1 MKKKKTVTIKIAVY
15 LILVSVLSNILIF
28 GMNYLITQK
37 NMQKQ
42 MRYMAENILTD
53 QIATVEQYFEEIE
66 QIANSV
72 IYNKRV
78 IRFLKEKQDQMEDTE
93 FVYGIGRIYYN
104 TWQNFEM
111 TFYKEGQYNNKYSII
126 KDDRA
131 EEISD
136 YRKSVWYQKINDKSS
151 DKVII
156 SQKTDNTYENYVVY
170 RIEDRY
176 SMKTVGYLR
185 IELKLSY
192 LKEQILKKHRL
203 LEGTTIYNQ
212 EKQMLFYDEK
222 ILGISEW
229 EKNAGFQ
236 EIKESLIAWK
246 RSKNTGWTIVMAISK
261 EELLKERTKQFLFLL
276 FIVIMIIFL
285 TVQISKKFFSV
296 ITGNYRR
303 LMEGMEKVKQ
313 GELTVQVESKEEDE
327 ISNLIAEFNI
337 MMNKIDE
344 LMRSIEGKQALLKEA
359 EIKALQQQINPHFM
373 HNIMET
379 IMGLASEGMD
389 EEIITVSECMS
400 DMLRYNTRMENMTD
414 LRTELGQVKNY
425 VQVLKIR
432 FEDRFEAYYDIDQE
446 CLNCQIVKF
455 TLQPLVENAISH
467 GLKNTWEGGII
478 RIRIKKE
485 LWQEFSGISIMIYDN
500 GCGIEEEKKQE
511 LEKRLRMT
519 TEKPLEY
526 IEQYKSLG
534 LMNVHL
540 RLRLCYGEKYQI
552 ELFSKKDK
560 GTCIHIKIPL
570 DNCETSSQSS

>member
-1 MKKKKTVTIKIAVY
+1 
-15 LILVSVLSNILIF
+15 
-28 GMNYLITQK
+28 
-37 NMQKQ
+37 
-42 MRYMAENILTD
+42 MAENILTD

-78 IRFLKEKQDQMEDTE
+78 IRFLKEKQDQMEDTD

-229 EKNAGFQ
+229 EKMPDFR
-236 EIKESLIAWK
+236 K
-246 RSKNTGWTIVMAISK
+246 
-261 EELLKERTKQFLFLL
+261 
-276 FIVIMIIFL
+276 
-285 TVQISKKFFSV
+285 SKKV
-296 ITGNYRR
+296 
-303 LMEGMEKVKQ
+303 
-313 GELTVQVESKEEDE
+313 
-327 ISNLIAEFNI
+327 
-337 MMNKIDE
+337 
-344 LMRSIEGKQALLKEA
+344 
-359 EIKALQQQINPHFM
+359 
-373 HNIMET
+373 
-379 IMGLASEGMD
+379 
-389 EEIITVSECMS
+389 
-400 DMLRYNTRMENMTD
+400 
-414 LRTELGQVKNY
+414 
-425 VQVLKIR
+425 
-432 FEDRFEAYYDIDQE
+432 
-446 CLNCQIVKF
+446 
-455 TLQPLVENAISH
+455 
-467 GLKNTWEGGII
+467 
-478 RIRIKKE
+478 
-485 LWQEFSGISIMIYDN
+485 
-500 GCGIEEEKKQE
+500 
-511 LEKRLRMT
+511 
-519 TEKPLEY
+519 
-526 IEQYKSLG
+526 
-534 LMNVHL
+534 
-540 RLRLCYGEKYQI
+540 
-552 ELFSKKDK
+552 
-560 GTCIHIKIPL
+560 
-570 DNCETSSQSS
+570 

>member
-78 IRFLKEKQDQMEDTE
+78 IRFLKEKQDQMEDTD

-192 LKEQILKKHRL
+192 LKEQILKKYRL

-344 LMRSIEGKQALLKEA
+344 LMRSIEGNQALLKEA

>member
-1 MKKKKTVTIKIAVY
+1 
-15 LILVSVLSNILIF
+15 
-28 GMNYLITQK
+28 
-37 NMQKQ
+37 MQKQ

-78 IRFLKEKQDQMEDTE
+78 IRFLKEKQDQMEDTD

>member
-15 LILVSVLSNILIF
+15 LILVSVLSNIL
-28 GMNYLITQK
+28 NYLITQK

-78 IRFLKEKQDQMEDTE
+78 IRFLKEKQDQMEDTD

-192 LKEQILKKHRL
+192 LKEQILKKYRL

>member
-1 MKKKKTVTIKIAVY
+1 
-15 LILVSVLSNILIF
+15 
-28 GMNYLITQK
+28 
-37 NMQKQ
+37 MQKQ

-78 IRFLKEKQDQMEDTE
+78 IRFLKEKQDQMEDTD

-192 LKEQILKKHRL
+192 LKEQILKKYRL

-285 TVQISKKFFSV
+285 TVQISKKIFSV

>member
-1 MKKKKTVTIKIAVY
+1 
-15 LILVSVLSNILIF
+15 
-28 GMNYLITQK
+28 
-37 NMQKQ
+37 MQKQ

-78 IRFLKEKQDQMEDTE
+78 IRFLKEKQDQMEDTD

-467 GLKNTWEGGII
+467 GLKNTWEG
-478 RIRIKKE
+478 
-485 LWQEFSGISIMIYDN
+485 
-500 GCGIEEEKKQE
+500 
-511 LEKRLRMT
+511 
-519 TEKPLEY
+519 
-526 IEQYKSLG
+526 
-534 LMNVHL
+534 
-540 RLRLCYGEKYQI
+540 
-552 ELFSKKDK
+552 
-560 GTCIHIKIPL
+560 
-570 DNCETSSQSS
+570 

>member
-1 MKKKKTVTIKIAVY
+1 
-15 LILVSVLSNILIF
+15 
-28 GMNYLITQK
+28 
-37 NMQKQ
+37 MQKQ

-78 IRFLKEKQDQMEDTE
+78 IRFLKEKQDQMEDTD

-192 LKEQILKKHRL
+192 LKEQILKKYRL

-344 LMRSIEGKQALLKEA
+344 LMRSIEGNQALLKEA

-432 FEDRFEAYYDIDQE
+432 FEDRFEVYYDIDQE

>member
-1 MKKKKTVTIKIAVY
+1 VKKKKTVTIKIAVY

-78 IRFLKEKQDQMEDTE
+78 IRFLKEKQDQMEDTD

-192 LKEQILKKHRL
+192 LKEQILKKYRL

>member
-1 MKKKKTVTIKIAVY
+1 
-15 LILVSVLSNILIF
+15 
-28 GMNYLITQK
+28 
-37 NMQKQ
+37 MQKQ

-78 IRFLKEKQDQMEDTE
+78 IRFLKEKQDQMEDTD

-192 LKEQILKKHRL
+192 LKEQILKKYRL

-344 LMRSIEGKQALLKEA
+344 LMRSIEGNQALLKEA

>member
-78 IRFLKEKQDQMEDTE
+78 IRFLKEKQDQMEDTD

>member
-78 IRFLKEKQDQMEDTE
+78 IRFLKEKQDQMEDTD

-389 EEIITVSECMS
+389 EEIITVRECMS

>member
-1 MKKKKTVTIKIAVY
+1 
-15 LILVSVLSNILIF
+15 
-28 GMNYLITQK
+28 
-37 NMQKQ
+37 MQKQ

-78 IRFLKEKQDQMEDTE
+78 IRFLKEKQDQMEDTD

-526 IEQYKSLG
+526 IEQYKSCKLCSNG
-534 LMNVHL
+534 MPVPLL
-540 RLRLCYGEKYQI
+540 RNGYSIFNGTKYR
-552 ELFSKKDK
+552 
-560 GTCIHIKIPL
+560 
-570 DNCETSSQSS
+570 

>member
-1 MKKKKTVTIKIAVY
+1 
-15 LILVSVLSNILIF
+15 
-28 GMNYLITQK
+28 
-37 NMQKQ
+37 MQKQ

-78 IRFLKEKQDQMEDTE
+78 IRFLKEKQDQMEDTD

-327 ISNLIAEFNI
+327 IS
-337 MMNKIDE
+337 M
-344 LMRSIEGKQALLKEA
+344 
-359 EIKALQQQINPHFM
+359 
-373 HNIMET
+373 
-379 IMGLASEGMD
+379 
-389 EEIITVSECMS
+389 
-400 DMLRYNTRMENMTD
+400 
-414 LRTELGQVKNY
+414 
-425 VQVLKIR
+425 
-432 FEDRFEAYYDIDQE
+432 
-446 CLNCQIVKF
+446 
-455 TLQPLVENAISH
+455 
-467 GLKNTWEGGII
+467 
-478 RIRIKKE
+478 
-485 LWQEFSGISIMIYDN
+485 
-500 GCGIEEEKKQE
+500 
-511 LEKRLRMT
+511 
-519 TEKPLEY
+519 
-526 IEQYKSLG
+526 
-534 LMNVHL
+534 
-540 RLRLCYGEKYQI
+540 
-552 ELFSKKDK
+552 
-560 GTCIHIKIPL
+560 
-570 DNCETSSQSS
+570 QSSIL

>member
-78 IRFLKEKQDQMEDTE
+78 IRFLKEKQDQMEDTD

-192 LKEQILKKHRL
+192 LKEQILKKYRL

-344 LMRSIEGKQALLKEA
+344 LMRSIEGNQALLKEA

-570 DNCETSSQSS
+570 DNCQTSSQSS

>member
-78 IRFLKEKQDQMEDTE
+78 IRFLKEKQDQMEDTD

-151 DKVII
+151 DTVII

>member
-1 MKKKKTVTIKIAVY
+1 
-15 LILVSVLSNILIF
+15 
-28 GMNYLITQK
+28 
-37 NMQKQ
+37 MQKQ

-78 IRFLKEKQDQMEDTE
+78 IRFLKEKQDQMEDTD

-192 LKEQILKKHRL
+192 LKEQILKKYRL

>member
-1 MKKKKTVTIKIAVY
+1 
-15 LILVSVLSNILIF
+15 
-28 GMNYLITQK
+28 
-37 NMQKQ
+37 MQKQ

-78 IRFLKEKQDQMEDTE
+78 IRFLKEKQDQMEDTD

-261 EELLKERTKQFLFLL
+261 EELLKERTKQILFLL

-526 IEQYKSLG
+526 IEQYKSIG

-570 DNCETSSQSS
+570 DNYETSSQSS

>member
-78 IRFLKEKQDQMEDTE
+78 IRFLKEKQDQMEDTD

-192 LKEQILKKHRL
+192 LKEQILKKYRL

-344 LMRSIEGKQALLKEA
+344 LMRSIEGNQALLKEA

-432 FEDRFEAYYDIDQE
+432 FEDRFEVYYDIDQE